1 MNQRLTKIFFLAAS
15 AVFFPAA
22 SALAGVDE
30 IGPAPQTYVE
40 DRAGVIDSD
49 TRNKLIGLLQE
60 LEQKTG
66 ARIIVLTVKTT
77 GGQDINSY
85 AFERADKWKF
95 GANQKSAS
103 VLMAVAVGDRK
114 YFTEVGYD
122 YEGIL
127 PDGFVGEVG
136 RKYFVPNFRANR
148 YGQGIYEGTA
158 ALAGKIAQEKG
169 VTLSGMPKLPKSVG
183 VRTIPCCGGFL
194 PLILFFIFF
203 SLFSNRRSRGLL
215 FWGLLA
221 GSMLGGGRGGYGG
234 GGFGGGGFG
243 GGGFGSFGGGGGGGF
258 GGGGAGGS
266 W

>member
-1 MNQRLTKIFFLAAS
+1 MNQRYAKIFFLAIMA
-15 AVFFPAA
+15 AFFPLGRV
-22 SALAGVDE
+22 LAGPGE
-30 IGPAPQTYVE
+30 IEPAPRNYVE
-40 DRAGVIDSD
+40 DRAGVIEGG

-66 ARIIVLTVKTT
+66 ARIVVLTVKTT
-77 GGQDINSY
+77 SGEDIQSY

-103 VLMAVAVGDRK
+103 VLMAVAVGDRE

-127 PDGFVGEVG
+127 TDGFVGEVG
-136 RKYFVPNFRANR
+136 RRYFVPNFRANR
-148 YGQGIYEGTA
+148 YGQGIYEAAA

-243 GGGFGSFGGGGGGGF
+243 GFGGGGGGGF